1 MTRKTSFQ
9 LKAEFCRE
17 YQLGI
22 RTEVGGTESDIV
34 PLSEKLVTKIEN
46 PEYYILPN
54 FDVRG
59 TLQGARLSWEH
70 RSVTDEICR
79 QLLQTIE
86 KLLYF
91 YVHLYT
97 SKQRTEEA
105 ALLWQ
110 TIFEPKLII
119 TRTLIK

>member
-1 MTRKTSFQ
+1 MTKHSSFQ

-22 RTEVGGTESDIV
+22 RTEVGGIQSDIV

-59 TLQGARLSWEH
+59 SLQGARLSWDH
-70 RSVTDEICR
+70 RSVRYQIC
-79 QLLQTIE
+79 LSLT
-86 KLLYF
+86 F
-91 YVHLYT
+91 
-97 SKQRTEEA
+97 
-105 ALLWQ
+105 
-110 TIFEPKLII
+110 
-119 TRTLIK
+119 TLPIDSR